1 MASTAM
7 QARLAA
13 ERRFYGGM
21 ALFMIAIVLIG
32 FGPSFYLRGTM
43 YSPRPNPTLT
53 PMLMVHGMM
62 FTLWMLLFWLQ
73 TVLIAANR
81 RDLHVRMGQ
90 AGMVL
95 AVLLVPVMYLTSI
108 FQVARANQPPFA
120 TPIGWTIVPLA
131 IIPPF
136 ITLVWQGWKQR
147 RNGPAHKRLMLS
159 AALMRMD
166 PAIGRLPIV
175 PPVLGGFAFLNA
187 LSLLTFAP
195 LFWWDRKTLGKIHW
209 ATKLGAGLFG
219 AALVIRLLLIP
230 SPAYAALAAHLPG
243 L

>member
-1 MASTAM
+1 MATSAI

-21 ALFMIAIVLIG
+21 ALFMMALVLAG
-32 FGPSFYLRGTM
+32 FAPSFYLRGIVH
-43 YSPRPNPTLT
+43 SPRPNPTLP
-53 PMLMVHGMM
+53 PMVMVHGLV
-62 FTLWMLLFWLQ
+62 FSLWMILFWSQ

-81 RDLHVRMGQ
+81 RDLHIRMGQ

-95 AVLLVPVMYLTSI
+95 AILMIPLMYLITI
-108 FQVARANQPPFA
+108 GQVARANQPPFA
-120 TPIGWTIVPLA
+120 TPLGWTAVPLA
-131 IIPPF
+131 VIPVF
-136 ITLVWQGWKQR
+136 TILVWQGWKQR
-147 RNGPAHKRLMLS
+147 KNAAAHKRLMLS
-159 AALMRMD
+159 AALIMMD

-175 PPVLGGFAFLNA
+175 PPVPAGFAVLNT

-195 LFWWDRKTLGKIHW
+195 LFWWDLKTLGKLHW

-219 AALVIRLLLIP
+219 SAMAIRLLLVVTP
-230 SPAYAALAAHLPG
+230 GYAALAAHLPG

>member
-159 AALMRMD
+159 AALMMMD

-175 PPVLGGFAFLNA
+175 PPMLAGFAFLNA

>member
-1 MASTAM
+1 MASTAI

-43 YSPRPNPTLT
+43 HSPRPNPTLT
-53 PMLMVHGMM
+53 PMLMVHGIM
-62 FTLWMLLFWLQ
+62 FTLWMLLFWSQ

-81 RDLHVRMGQ
+81 RDLHIRMGQ

-95 AVLLVPVMYLTSI
+95 AILLVPVMYLTSI

-136 ITLVWQGWKQR
+136 VALVWQGWKQR

-159 AALMRMD
+159 AALMMMD

-175 PPVLGGFAFLNA
+175 PPVLAGFAFLNA

-219 AALVIRLLLIP
+219 AALAIRLLLIQ
-230 SPAYAALAAHLPG
+230 SPVYAALAAHLPG